1 MRKDILL
8 CAVKLMTKYIIDGVH
23 ILRGD
28 IKINGSKNAALPI
41 LAASILNK
49 GVTRILN
56 CPNISDVHI
65 MCELLEELGCNVT
78 FSTSKSIVEIDA
90 TQINSSQIL
99 STKTHKCRASV
110 LLLGAL
116 LGRLGQAELSY
127 PGGCIIGERPLD
139 LHKTALEAM
148 GYETNFTEDK
158 IKSAISSFHD
168 TSTSRHVYLNF
179 PSVGATENA
188 LLAAAGLGCEVHIYG
203 AATEPE
209 IQSLGEYLTLI
220 GTNISGLG
228 TGHIIISGTLAQAN
242 PILSYRNIPD
252 RIETATYMIM
262 GAGLGNKLKIH
273 GANSAHTKS
282 IVAVLRQMGCIIR
295 EISTGCSGDC
305 IYEISQ
311 SAYSKRLT
319 APELIIARP
328 YPGFPTDAQSLILPL
343 LCISKGETIICDS
356 VFPQRFKAAYELVK
370 AGGYITKKPY
380 GILISGR
387 NKLHKAVLNSYDL
400 RGGAAMITAGLFADG
415 QSIIYDNDYIKRGY
429 VNLTQTLR
437 SVGAH
442 ITEESC

>member
-1 MRKDILL
+1 
-8 CAVKLMTKYIIDGVH
+8 MTKYIIDGGH

-49 GVTRILN
+49 GITRILN
-56 CPNISDVHI
+56 CPDISDVHI
-65 MCELLEELGCNVT
+65 MCELLEELGCIIT

-90 TQINSSQIL
+90 TQINSSEIL
-99 STKTHKCRASV
+99 SSKTHKCRASV

-148 GYETNFTEDK
+148 GYEVYFTGDK
-158 IKSAISSFHD
+158 IKSIISSSHD
-168 TSTSRHVYLNF
+168 ANTSRHVYLKF

-209 IQSLGEYLTLI
+209 IQSLGEYLILT
-220 GTNISGLG
+220 GANISGLG
-228 TGHIIISGTLAQAN
+228 TGHITISRTSAQEK
-242 PILSYRNIPD
+242 PILLYKNIPD
-252 RIETATYMIM
+252 RIEAATYMIM
-262 GAGLGNKLKIH
+262 GAGLGEKLKIH
-273 GANSAHTKS
+273 GVNPTHIKS
-282 IVAVLRQMGCIIR
+282 IVTVLRQMGCVIR
-295 EISTGCSGDC
+295 EISNNCSDC
-305 IYEISQ
+305 IYEISH
-311 SAYSKRLT
+311 SASFKRLI

-328 YPGFPTDAQSLILPL
+328 YPGFPTDAQSLIIPL
-343 LCISKGETIICDS
+343 LCISKGETIICDN
-356 VFPQRFKAAYELVK
+356 VFPQRFKAAYEMVK
-370 AGGYITKKPY
+370 AGGNITKKPY

-400 RGGAAMITAGLFADG
+400 RGGAAMITAGLFAEG
-415 QSIIYDNDYIKRGY
+415 QSTIYDNDYIKRGY